1 MKHGSLSRSLAARAT
16 EFGLWV
22 ILWAAV
28 ITVILMT
35 WHPWV
40 IGSRADCRAGQRA
53 GWDGHCRP
61 AAP

>member
-1 MKHGSLSRSLAARAT
+1 MRAPRLGRGAVSRAIAA
-16 EFGLWV
+16 GLWAL
-22 ILWAAV
+22 LWTAV

-40 IGSRADCRAGQRA
+40 IGERKNCPPGQSA

-61 AAP
+61 A